1 MCLQDDQETSEEFL
15 SQLGDHPQE
24 KQTCPSNST
33 SNTSNVL
40 APRANFLE
48 DLENSSVVL
57 VLP

>member
-15 SQLGDHPQE
+15 SQLGDHPHE

-40 APRANFLE
+40 AL
-48 DLENSSVVL
+48 LGKI
-57 VLP
+57 